1 MSLKT
6 LAIAAICAVA
16 FALPGLAQSVISVED
31 AYARASSPIAKSG
44 AAFMVI
50 NNSGDEADR
59 LIGVRTDI
67 ARKAELHTHI
77 DDGNG
82 NMSMRKVEGGF
93 VVPANGTHVLKRG
106 GDHVMMMG
114 LTGPLNHGDILRMT
128 LVFEQAGA
136 IDLEVPVDLER
147 KPVHG
152 MKSMQGQMNTG
163 G

>member
-1 MSLKT
+1 MSFKT
-6 LAIAAICAVA
+6 LIFAAIGAAA
-16 FALPGLAQSVISVED
+16 FAPPGLAQSVISVED

-50 NNSGDEADR
+50 HNSGDEADR
-59 LIGVRTDI
+59 LIGVRTDS

-82 NMSMRKVEGGF
+82 NMSMRKVEGGI
-93 VVPANGTHVLKRG
+93 VVPANGAHVLKRG

-128 LVFEQAGA
+128 LAFEQAGA

-152 MKSMQGQMNTG
+152 MKSM
-163 G
+163 

>member
-6 LAIAAICAVA
+6 LAIAAIGAVA

-44 AAFMVI
+44 AAFMMI

-152 MKSMQGQMNTG
+152 MKSMQGQMSTG

>member
-6 LAIAAICAVA
+6 LAIAAIGAVA

-93 VVPANGTHVLKRG
+93 VVPANGAHVLKRG

>member
-6 LAIAAICAVA
+6 LAIAAIGAAA

-93 VVPANGTHVLKRG
+93 VVPANGAHVLKRG

-152 MKSMQGQMNTG
+152 MKSMQGQMSTG

>member
-6 LAIAAICAVA
+6 LAIAAIGAAA

-152 MKSMQGQMNTG
+152 MKSMQGQMSTG

>member
-6 LAIAAICAVA
+6 LAIAAIGAVA

-44 AAFMVI
+44 AAFMMI

-82 NMSMRKVEGGF
+82 NMSMRKVDGGF
-93 VVPANGTHVLKRG
+93 VVPANGAHVLKRG

>member
-6 LAIAAICAVA
+6 LAIAAIGAAA

-44 AAFMVI
+44 AAFMMI

-152 MKSMQGQMNTG
+152 MKSMQGQMSTG

>member
-1 MSLKT
+1 MSFKT
-6 LAIAAICAVA
+6 LIIAAIGAAA

-93 VVPANGTHVLKRG
+93 VVPANGAHVLKRG